1 MKNIRKIPY
10 YGLVAVMCYFIS
22 TLGLVLIGNSTFIIL
37 MELSTIL
44 SAPILLLIFIAMPT
58 SQEHDKEIAKMLSII
73 FMACCMI
80 LTSIVHFTNIAFIM
94 PLHNSGVEIPIYFQ
108 IGQWPSAL
116 MVVDYLGW
124 GFFMGLAFLVS
135 SLAIRKEYRFLKNT
149 VLVSGILC
157 LLGLI
162 GTVIINDNCW
172 YIAPCGYGIGSAVI
186 CVELIIINKSKKR
199 K

>member
-135 SLAIRKEYRFLKNT
+135 SLAIRKEYRLLKNT
-149 VLVSGILC
+149 VILC

-172 YIAPCGYGIGSAVI
+172 YIAPFGYGIGSAVI
-186 CVELIIINKSKKR
+186 CVELIIINKSNKR